1 MQINDNMRPEVGK
14 DVSGD
19 WRFYFPEEMESV
31 MDDYYESVD
40 QIDSDENLAEIGLN
54 RIIQKFPAG
63 HIDAYNHLSISSRNQ
78 DKTEQA
84 LQYAMTAYLI
94 GMDSF
99 PDAFNHNKEQLIWII
114 IENRP
119 FLRSLQILGLE
130 FMRRNDLVRAEHLFL
145 RLIQY
150 NPNDNQGIR
159 YLLTEIYHHSKQR
172 KKLESLAKKYSG
184 EDLLLEVLSWEERIL
199 KV

>member
-1 MQINDNMRPEVGK
+1 MKPKVHK
-14 DVSGD
+14 DFSED

-31 MDDYYESVD
+31 MEDYYRSVE
-40 QIDSDENLAEIGLN
+40 QIDYDEGLAQIGLN
-54 RIIQKFPAG
+54 RIIGKFPDC
-63 HIDAYNHLSISSRNQ
+63 HIDAYNHLSISFRNQ

-94 GMDSF
+94 GLDSF
-99 PDAFNHNKEQLIWII
+99 PDSFNHNEDKLIWLIL
-114 IENRP
+114 ENRP

-130 FMRRNDLVRAEHLFL
+130 FMRRQDLVRAEHLFL
-145 RLIQY
+145 KLMQY

-159 YLLTEIYHHSKQR
+159 YLLTEIYHHTKQN
-172 KKLESLAKKYSG
+172 KKLKALKKEHSG

-199 KV
+199 KP